1 MDIETS
7 SLPPNLPENPARES
21 VHRAADRMHKQSIRL
36 LRRLRREDSATG
48 LPPARASA
56 LSVLVFGGP
65 SSLGDL
71 AAAEQV
77 RAPTM
82 SRVVAAMVADGL
94 VAREGDPEDGRAV
107 RLRATARGVRLLQ
120 QGRARR
126 LRAFAD
132 MLSGLN
138 DAELAT
144 VVEAADLLERVI
156 R

>member
-1 MDIETS
+1 MDDSTS
-7 SLPPNLPENPARES
+7 SPRLPESPAREA
-21 VHRAADRMHKQSIRL
+21 VHLAAERMHKQAIRL
-36 LRRLRREDSATG
+36 LRRLRREDTATG

-65 SSLGDL
+65 SSLGEL

-82 SRVVAAMVADGL
+82 SRVVAALVADGL
-94 VAREGDPEDGRAV
+94 VARDGDPNDGRAV

-126 LRAFAD
+126 LRAFAE
-132 MLSGLN
+132 MLSGLD
-138 DAELAT
+138 DADLST
-144 VVEAADLLERVI
+144 LVAAAELLERVI

>member
-1 MDIETS
+1 VKRAPS
-7 SLPPNLPENPARES
+7 SPAEVGPESPAREA
-21 VHRAADRMHKQSIRL
+21 VHLAADRLHKQAIRL

-48 LPPARASA
+48 LAPARASA

-82 SRVVAAMVADGL
+82 SRVVAALVADGL
-94 VAREGDPEDGRAV
+94 VARDGDPDDGRAV

-120 QGRARR
+120 HGRARR

-138 DAELAT
+138 DAELET
-144 VVEAADLLERVI
+144 LVAAAALLERVI